1 MEFVKHRAA
10 LCTKVHQPPKNIN

>member
-10 LCTKVHQPPKNIN
+10 LCTKVHQPPKNNN